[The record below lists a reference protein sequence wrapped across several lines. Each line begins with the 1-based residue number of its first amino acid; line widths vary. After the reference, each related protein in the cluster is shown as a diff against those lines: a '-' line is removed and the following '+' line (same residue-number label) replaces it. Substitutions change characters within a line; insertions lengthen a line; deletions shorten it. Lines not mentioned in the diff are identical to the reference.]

1 MNRLKRFLQQGAV
14 AYAAF
19 LLCEGIVEYIPCPVG
34 KVCELMNYELKNYG
48 RKRKEN

>member
-1 MNRLKRFLQQGAV
+1 MNRLKEFLEQGAI

-34 KVCELMNYELKNYG
+34 KVCELMNYGLKNYVRNREG
-48 RKRKEN
+48 N